1 MAYAKLG
8 SATLGTTQL
17 GWNVDLTGYAAS
29 YSYSYQSGVLAI
41 GAEPVG
47 QYGVLTQNEYAA
59 TLVIGQEPI
68 AAAQN
73 VSLAGQVAI
82 LTIGNDL
89 PNGGKDSLSV
99 IYKAG
104 TLVIGQEPAGET
116 QSLSFTPSAGTIH
129 AGWEKTGDYS
139 TYTQS
144 GYAAAVTIGQRPI
157 SVTGSLTAT
166 GYAAQLTHG
175 NDLPNGGRY
184 SMQWHYLQ
192 GDVVPK
198 MRIFTVIESTTSD
211 TSLADLPDNEQTV
224 TFTNV
229 TSTNSQTVSMS

>member
-17 GWNVDLTGYAAS
+17 GWSVELTGYAAS

-73 VSLAGQVAI
+73 VSLTGQVAT
-82 LTIGNDL
+82 LAVGNDL
-89 PNGGKDSLSV
+89 PNGGLDTLSLAYQV
-99 IYKAG
+99 G
-104 TLVIGQEPAGET
+104 DLTIGQEPVGNT
-116 QSLSFTPSAGTIH
+116 QTLSVTPSAGTIH
-129 AGWEKTGDYS
+129 AGWENTGSYS
-139 TYTQS
+139 TYAQS
-144 GYAAAVTIGQRPI
+144 GYAATLTIGQEPI
-157 SVTGSLTAT
+157 SVTGSVTAT

-198 MRIFTVIESTTSD
+198 MRIFTVIESTGSD
-211 TSLADLPDNEQTV
+211 TSLTDLPDNEQTV